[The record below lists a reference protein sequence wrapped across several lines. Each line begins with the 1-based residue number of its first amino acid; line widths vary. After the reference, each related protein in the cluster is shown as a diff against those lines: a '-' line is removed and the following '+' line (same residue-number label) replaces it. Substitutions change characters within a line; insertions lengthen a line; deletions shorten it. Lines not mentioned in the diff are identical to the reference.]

1 MPWGIIIDCGC
12 VALGGLLGGFVGK
25 YFSKSICEYLSKFFG
40 ITSITVGISLIVK
53 TTVLSPVMLALIL
66 GAVVGEW
73 VKLEDKLNQ
82 FPKLLS
88 KGSSNPEFVSQFTG
102 VMVLLCSGSLGLM
115 GAMLEGMT
123 GDPSLLITKAVLD
136 FFGAAIF
143 ASTLGS
149 SIALISLP
157 QLLLYLALFAVSTFI
172 MPYITDPMIADFT
185 ACGGVIALVT
195 GLRIAEIKWTRISS
209 LLPALI
215 FIMPIS
221 ALWHM
226 FF

>member
-12 VALGGLLGGFVGK
+12 VALGGLLGGFVGN

-53 TTVLSPVMLALIL
+53 TTTLSPVMLALIL

-73 VKLEDKLNQ
+73 FKLEDKLNQ

-88 KGSSNPEFVSQFTG
+88 KGSANPEFVSQFTG

-143 ASTLGS
+143 ASTLGN

-157 QLLLYLALFAVSTFI
+157 QLILYLALFAVSTFI

-195 GLRIAEIKWTRISS
+195 GLRIAEIKWMRISS